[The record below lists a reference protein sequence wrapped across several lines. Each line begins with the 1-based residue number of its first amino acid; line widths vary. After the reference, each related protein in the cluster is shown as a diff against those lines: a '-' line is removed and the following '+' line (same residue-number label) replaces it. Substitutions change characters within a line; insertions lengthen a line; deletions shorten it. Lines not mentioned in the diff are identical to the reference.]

1 MHRRSAH
8 QTATVRTKMFDVGGG
23 ELLLILLVVILMF
36 GPKKI
41 PEIAQQV
48 GKGIRQF
55 RKAQEDLK
63 QQIRDISAEISV
75 EQHERAPTP
84 PIAPPVIT
92 PADQIVAIAPP
103 SRAAPAAD
111 VDGQTEQPP
120 QDASQPS

>member
-1 MHRRSAH
+1 
-8 QTATVRTKMFDVGGG
+8 MFDVGGG

-41 PEIAQQV
+41 PEMAQQV

-75 EQHERAPTP
+75 EPTEHATP
-84 PIAPPVIT
+84 PSPSYT
-92 PADQIVAIAPP
+92 PATEIVAAQPP
-103 SRAAPAAD
+103 SRVVDTDTQQAD
-111 VDGQTEQPP
+111 DDQPS
-120 QDASQPS
+120 QDASQPT

>member
-1 MHRRSAH
+1 
-8 QTATVRTKMFDVGGG
+8 MFDVGGG

-41 PEIAQQV
+41 PEMAQQV

-75 EQHERAPTP
+75 EPTQHATTP
-84 PIAPPVIT
+84 PIPPPAFT

-103 SRAAPAAD
+103 SRTAPVSD
-111 VDGQTEQPP
+111 SESESDSDIDGDTEQPP

>member
-1 MHRRSAH
+1 
-8 QTATVRTKMFDVGGG
+8 MFDVGRG
-23 ELLLILLVVILMF
+23 ELLLILLVVVLMF

-41 PEIAQQV
+41 PEVAQQV

-75 EQHERAPTP
+75 EQAEHATTPPTP
-84 PIAPPVIT
+84 PPAIT

-103 SRAAPAAD
+103 SRVAPVSNPESDSAI
-111 VDGQTEQPP
+111 DGETEQPP

>member
-1 MHRRSAH
+1 
-8 QTATVRTKMFDVGGG
+8 MFDVGGG

-55 RKAQEDLK
+55 RRAQEDLK

-75 EQHERAPTP
+75 EQTQHASP
-84 PIAPPVIT
+84 
-92 PADQIVAIAPP
+92 APP
-103 SRAAPAAD
+103 SYTPAAEIVAAAPVRGTATEPAEQAD
-111 VDGQTEQPP
+111 EPHHSDEHPSE
-120 QDASQPS
+120 DASQPT